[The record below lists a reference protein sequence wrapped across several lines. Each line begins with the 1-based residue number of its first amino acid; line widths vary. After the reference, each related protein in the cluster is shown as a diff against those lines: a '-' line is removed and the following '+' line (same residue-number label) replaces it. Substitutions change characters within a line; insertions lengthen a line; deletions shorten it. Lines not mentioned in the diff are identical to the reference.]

1 MANPKERHYWTQ
13 LRAALTSGLWD
24 SDYPGKEPN
33 NTPLKWSELLRKFN
47 KHCSGCS
54 DVAELASQTQA
65 LSLLLAANA
74 SDQSLDGNDIPPKG
88 PLHLDEECILSEERV
103 AEGMTGFTALQAINS
118 SNTEVRLYGFT
129 INWL

>member
-1 MANPKERHYWTQ
+1 MANPKEKHYWTQ
-13 LRAALTSGLWD
+13 LRAALTAGLWD
-24 SDYPGKEPN
+24 ADYPGKAPN
-33 NTPLKWSELLRKFN
+33 NAPLKWSELLRKFN

-74 SDQSLDGNDIPPKG
+74 SDQTLDGNDVPAQG
-88 PLHLDEECILSEERV
+88 SLHLDGECILPEERV
-103 AEGMTGFTALQAINS
+103 TEGLAGFTALQAINS
-118 SNTEVRLYGFT
+118 TNTEVRLCSFT